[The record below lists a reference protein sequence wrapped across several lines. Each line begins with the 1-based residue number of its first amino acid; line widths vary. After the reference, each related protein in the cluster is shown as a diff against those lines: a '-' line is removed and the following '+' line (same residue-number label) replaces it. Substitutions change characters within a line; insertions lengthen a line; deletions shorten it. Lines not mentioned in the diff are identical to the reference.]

1 LAGDEVDVVTSP
13 QALGLQGKR
22 RVATRKIQP
31 GVGTGERLNIS
42 YPTFTYEFAEPGFA
56 ENDLDEYDHATAELA
71 WTRTLDVLRRAFR
84 KESDLERAWEN
95 NTESAYMFAS
105 LFSPNGFPAD
115 MIRQILHSQLV

>member
-1 LAGDEVDVVTSP
+1 VHLAGDEVDVVTTP

-95 NTESAYMFAS
+95 NTESAYMFAPPLSS
-105 LFSPNGFPAD
+105 LPMAS
-115 MIRQILHSQLV
+115 LLT